1 MEQINIKNIKKQY
14 INALKNAGNILIE
27 QAEHII
33 DDIEKNKIYDFSI
46 WIRFNY
52 DEVPTMQ
59 IEKEYLL
66 KGD

>member
-27 QAEHII
+27 QAENIM

>member
-27 QAEHII
+27 QAEHIM

-52 DEVPTMQ
+52 EEVPTMQ
-59 IEKEYLL
+59 IKKEYLL

>member
-27 QAEHII
+27 QAEHIMG
-33 DDIEKNKIYDFSI
+33 DIEENKIYDFSI

-52 DEVPTMQ
+52 DEVLTMQ